1 MKATPISK
9 SVGGGIAERAA
20 IRKAEAELLNHM
32 DAIT

>member
-9 SVGGGIAERAA
+9 SVGCIAERAA